1 MAAVATAWYP
11 SRLLCQVISTITGMC
26 YDNIASH
33 GRGVPFPQQVLYSI
47 AANAMLIHHKRKT
60 FTRAR
65 CFFLYFTHPKT
76 VCDRYAPALR
86 TNPNTIRKLKKH
98 KTYFTRFGALNNFE
112 VKSIKTLPC
121 AHELHVYVRST
132 ATAAQPWHI
141 RGAHSFPV
149 ITSSYRQTLIVLT
162 QIAKQMWIKPKREA

>member
-76 VCDRYAPALR
+76 ACDRYAPALR
-86 TNPNTIRKLKKH
+86 TNQNTIRKTEKTQNLFYNIRCVKQFWSEKH
-98 KTYFTRFGALNNFE
+98 QNAAMRTRVACL
-112 VKSIKTLPC
+112 
-121 AHELHVYVRST
+121 RSQHRDCSPT
-132 ATAAQPWHI
+132 VAYPWC
-141 RGAHSFPV
+141 S
-149 ITSSYRQTLIVLT
+149 
-162 QIAKQMWIKPKREA
+162 